1 MRRSATHAGAV
12 AQRRHGQWRAG
23 GLQQLCTPIVAH
35 PSPPAALWPPVRC
48 CSAPVGELSA
58 ATVRGELPGAARLH
72 QRVINAQQQPNMTS
86 PGLQALQ
93 LEAYSAV
100 CRAFYAQ
107 QSLQWV
113 SGFRACFRCP

>member
-1 MRRSATHAGAV
+1 MSST
-12 AQRRHGQWRAG
+12 
-23 GLQQLCTPIVAH
+23 
-35 PSPPAALWPPVRC
+35 
-48 CSAPVGELSA
+48 
-58 ATVRGELPGAARLH
+58 
-72 QRVINAQQQPNMTS
+72 
-86 PGLQALQ
+86 GLQALQ